1 MQSREKMN
9 IDLTPILN
17 HRSSWR
23 KSPVFELLAGGLDG
37 DKELPG
43 YPYSTLEEGLSYN
56 SIDLYV
62 FISKYEVRHDSSD
75 VYHTNHIDFPQ

>member
-43 YPYSTLEEGLSYN
+43 YPYSTLEEEGTCALVLSVLRADHG
-56 SIDLYV
+56 SRV
-62 FISKYEVRHDSSD
+62 ASA
-75 VYHTNHIDFPQ
+75 